1 MSNIDSHYSFSYNYI
16 DNNPDSSVPNHTI
29 VHNVDGTADVTDLI
43 ETFHRFLLACGFTI
57 PDGFYLDLVQEE
69 GNNKRTELDHPDS
82 EEE

>member
-16 DNNPDSSVPNHTI
+16 DNNPDSDIPNHTI
-29 VHNVDGTADVTDLI
+29 VHNVDGAADVTDLI

-69 GNNKRTELDHPDS
+69 GNNKRVELDHPDS